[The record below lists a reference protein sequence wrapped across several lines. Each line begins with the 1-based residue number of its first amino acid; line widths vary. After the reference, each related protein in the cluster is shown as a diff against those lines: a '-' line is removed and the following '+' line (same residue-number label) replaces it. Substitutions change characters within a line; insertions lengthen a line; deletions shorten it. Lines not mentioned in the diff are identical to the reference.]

1 MSSERERQANGDGA
15 ARRLNELRAELTDM
29 IPEDSA
35 PDEVG
40 VAAIIAQGATAVLP
54 VVAWEG
60 LEGPAR
66 HAQCVLAAREG
77 DRSALDVLVT
87 ELTPLVWHVARGNGL
102 DRATAEDVVQTVWM
116 AFLRNIDRLTE
127 PRALVGWL
135 VVTTRREARKHWQEA
150 HGRSALSTDNSEV
163 PSARWLP
170 EVEALRDDRDRILW
184 RAFSRLTR
192 RCQELLR
199 LTVLAGRAEYRAVA
213 EALEMPHGSIGPTRG
228 RCLAA
233 LRDELTAEGG
243 V

>member
-77 DRSALDVLVT
+77 DRSARRDLSLF
-87 ELTPLVWHVARGNGL
+87 RQF
-102 DRATAEDVVQTVWM
+102 R
-116 AFLRNIDRLTE
+116 R
-127 PRALVGWL
+127 RAL
-135 VVTTRREARKHWQEA
+135 RRADRRHKA
-150 HGRSALSTDNSEV
+150 GLGR
-163 PSARWLP
+163 W
-170 EVEALRDDRDRILW
+170 
-184 RAFSRLTR
+184 SRT
-192 RCQELLR
+192 
-199 LTVLAGRAEYRAVA
+199 
-213 EALEMPHGSIGPTRG
+213 
-228 RCLAA
+228 
-233 LRDELTAEGG
+233 
-243 V
+243 